1 MTVSKQN
8 FFSFMTV
15 VAISSLAVG
24 CAAIDPESVSD
35 SAGMTLGTGAPVP
48 AAGETA
54 AVGTKVRDAADDPE
68 IWADPRD
75 PSRGVIFGTD
85 KQAGLYVY
93 DLAGKDRQF
102 LPEGPLN
109 NVDLRD
115 GFTVG
120 GKAQVLVGASDRG
133 RSAIGFFLLDPD
145 SLNVTP
151 WGRTPVTVSEP
162 YGFCM
167 GRLGGAAVAVMVGK
181 DGDVAQFTIADQ
193 GGKPVATL
201 TRSFAVG
208 SQSEGCVVDDAA
220 GVLYVAEE
228 AKGIW
233 RYSLDPATGSARTLL
248 AGAPSEIL
256 KPDVE
261 GLTLLREGAATYL
274 LASSQGDSAF
284 AVWRVDGAQPA
295 YAGRFSVV
303 PGAGADAVTGTD
315 GLAALG
321 GPVGAFPE
329 GLIVVQDDSDTDGE
343 TTTGARARQNF
354 KLVDWR
360 AVKAALKLN

>member
-1 MTVSKQN
+1 MSVLGAS
-8 FFSFMTV
+8 
-15 VAISSLAVG
+15 
-24 CAAIDPESVSD
+24 CAAVDPESVSD
-35 SAGMTLGTGAPVP
+35 SAGMTIGTGVPVP

-54 AVGTKVRDAADDPE
+54 AVGTQVRDAADDPE
-68 IWADPRD
+68 IWVDRRD

-93 DLAGKDRQF
+93 GLDGKDRQF

-109 NVDLRD
+109 NVDLRE
-115 GFTVG
+115 GFQVRG
-120 GKAQVLVGASDRG
+120 REQVLVGASDRRRMG
-133 RSAIGFFLLDPD
+133 IAFFLLDPD
-145 SLNVTP
+145 SLAVTP
-151 WGRTPVTVSEP
+151 WGLAPVQVSEP

-167 GRLGGAAVAVMVGK
+167 GRLGADFVAVMVGK
-181 DGDVAQFTIADQ
+181 DGDVAQFTVTTKD
-193 GGKPVATL
+193 GKPSMVQ

-208 SQSEGCVVDDAA
+208 SQSEGCVVDDVTGA
-220 GVLYVAEE
+220 LYVAEE

-233 RYSLDPATGSARTLL
+233 RYGLDPASGPARTLL

-261 GLTLLREGAATYL
+261 GLTLLREGGKTYL

-284 AVWRVDGAQPA
+284 AVWRVDGPQAA

-303 PGAGADAVTGTD
+303 GGAGADPVTGTD
-315 GLAALG
+315 GLAAWG
-321 GPVGAFPE
+321 GPAGAFPE
-329 GLIVVQDDSDTDGE
+329 GLIVVQDDADTDGE
-343 TTTGARARQNF
+343 TPSTVRTRQNF

-360 AVKAALKLN
+360 AVKTALAIR

>member
-1 MTVSKQN
+1 MTVFKQN
-8 FFSFMTV
+8 IFGFVTV

-35 SAGMTLGTGAPVP
+35 SAGMTLGTGTPVV

-54 AVGTKVRDAADDPE
+54 AVGTTARDAADDPE

-75 PSRGVIFGTD
+75 PSRGAIFGTD
-85 KQAGLYVY
+85 KKAGLYVY
-93 DLAGKDRQF
+93 DLAGKDLQY

-115 GFTVG
+115 GFVVN
-120 GKAQVLVGASDRG
+120 GKSQVLVGASDRRG
-133 RSAIGFFLLDPD
+133 SIAFYLLDPD
-145 SLNVTP
+145 SLVVTP
-151 WGRTPVTVSEP
+151 WGRTPVKVSEP

-167 GRLGGAAVAVMVGK
+167 GKAGGQMVAVMVGK
-181 DGDVAQFTIADQ
+181 DGDVAQFTVADQ
-193 GGKPVATL
+193 GGKPAVTL

-208 SQSEGCVVDDAA
+208 SQSEGCVVDDVA

-233 RYSLDPATGSARTLL
+233 RYSLDPASGGARSHF
-248 AGAPSEIL
+248 APAPSDIL

-261 GLTLLREGAATYL
+261 GLTLLRDAGKTYL

-284 AVWRVDGAQPA
+284 AVWRVDGSEPA

-303 PGAGADAVTGTD
+303 PGNGVDAVTGTD
-315 GLAALG
+315 GVAALG

-329 GLIVVQDDSDTDGE
+329 GLIVVQDDADTDGE
-343 TTTGARARQNF
+343 TTGPRARQNF

-360 AVKAALKLN
+360 TVKTALGIN

>member
-1 MTVSKQN
+1 MSVLGAS
-8 FFSFMTV
+8 
-15 VAISSLAVG
+15 

-35 SAGMTLGTGAPVP
+35 SAGMSVGAGVPVA

-93 DLAGKDRQF
+93 GLDGKDRQF

-120 GKAQVLVGASDRG
+120 GKRQVLVGASDRG
-133 RSAIGFFLLDPD
+133 RSAIAFFLLDPD
-145 SLNVTP
+145 SLNVAP
-151 WGRTPVTVSEP
+151 WGVTPVKVSEP

-167 GRLGGAAVAVMVGK
+167 GRRGEETVAVMVGK
-181 DGDVAQFTIADQ
+181 DGDIAQFTVTEKD
-193 GGKPVATL
+193 GKPSLAL
-201 TRSFAVG
+201 TRTFAVG
-208 SQSEGCVVDDAA
+208 SQSEGCVIDDAT
-220 GVLYVAEE
+220 GTLFIAEE

-233 RYSLDPATGSARTLL
+233 RYSLDPASGSARTLL
-248 AGAPSEIL
+248 AAAPSDML

-261 GLTLLREGAATYL
+261 GLTLLREGGKTFL

-284 AVWRVDGAQPA
+284 AVWRVDGAQAA
-295 YAGRFSVV
+295 YAGRFSVM
-303 PGAGADAVTGTD
+303 PGARADAVTGTD

-329 GLIVVQDDSDTDGE
+329 GLVVVQDDSDTDGE

-360 AVKAALKLN
+360 AVKAALKLD